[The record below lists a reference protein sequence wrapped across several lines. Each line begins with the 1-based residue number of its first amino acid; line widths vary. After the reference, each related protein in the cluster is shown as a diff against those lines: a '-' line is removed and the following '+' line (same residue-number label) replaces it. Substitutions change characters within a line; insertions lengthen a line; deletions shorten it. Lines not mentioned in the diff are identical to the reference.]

1 MKVYLDYGA
10 TSFKKPNEVFKRIEE
25 FYKSNNTNP
34 GRGGYQLAL
43 EAGKLVFNTRHKI
56 KEFFN
61 ASLKDHVIF
70 TKNVTESLNVTIK
83 GMVEKGDHLLISS
96 LEHNSVLRV
105 VEHLKI
111 DGIIDYDIVEVD
123 SDGVFPLDE
132 FPKYFKENTK
142 LCIMNHASN
151 VSGHILPIREIGK
164 ICKTKECF
172 LIVDGAQSAG
182 SIPVDFKELYCD
194 IFTFTGHK
202 HLMGPMGI
210 GGFILKEEIG
220 NSINTLIDGGTGSF
234 SEEAKM
240 PEMLPDRFEAGTL
253 NVIGIAG
260 LHGALEYLLSINIRD
275 AYERE
280 MHLHDRLYEGIK
292 NIPGISF
299 YGDMNIE
306 KLPLISFNI
315 KGIDSGELAGILD
328 YQHGIMCRSGL
339 HCSPLA
345 HKTFKSPSGS
355 IRFSI
360 GHYTKKEE
368 IDYVI
373 AVLNSIGNYK
383 AL

>member
-1 MKVYLDYGA
+1 
-10 TSFKKPNEVFKRIEE
+10 
-25 FYKSNNTNP
+25 
-34 GRGGYQLAL
+34 
-43 EAGKLVFNTRHKI
+43 
-56 KEFFN
+56 
-61 ASLKDHVIF
+61 
-70 TKNVTESLNVTIK
+70 
-83 GMVEKGDHLLISS
+83 
-96 LEHNSVLRV
+96 
-105 VEHLKI
+105 
-111 DGIIDYDIVEVD
+111 
-123 SDGVFPLDE
+123 
-132 FPKYFKENTK
+132 
-142 LCIMNHASN
+142 
-151 VSGHILPIREIGK
+151 
-164 ICKTKECF
+164 
-172 LIVDGAQSAG
+172 
-182 SIPVDFKELYCD
+182 
-194 IFTFTGHK
+194 
-202 HLMGPMGI
+202 MGPMGI
-210 GGFILKEEIG
+210 GGFILNEEIG